1 LKIKGVEASAFRIPL
16 EAPESDGTFTWDS
29 TTVVVAEVEAG
40 GVIATGFTY
49 GPKAGA
55 TLIEELLRPALL
67 DHDADVTGCWDAMV
81 RAIRNVGRPGV
92 ASMAIA
98 AVDAALWDLKG
109 KLLNLS
115 VSQILGTV
123 RESVPI
129 YGSGGFTSYPMDQLT
144 DQMGSWVDEGIARV
158 KMKIG
163 TDFGAD
169 PEGDIERVT
178 QVRKTIGHDAELMV
192 DANGGYSTKQAV
204 KLCPQLSDLGVTW
217 FEEPVS
223 SDDLE
228 GLKQIRDSTDIEIAA
243 GEYGYDLPYFERMAS
258 FVDVLQVDASRCAG
272 ITEFMRAA
280 AVAAANNM
288 QVSTHTAQSLH
299 VHPACS
305 IPNLK
310 HVEYFADHAVADRL
324 LFDGVI
330 DPKDGSLS
338 PDLTRPGLGLD
349 LKVADAERF
358 RI

>member
-1 LKIKGVEASAFRIPL
+1 VRIDRVEASAFRIPL
-16 EAPESDGTFTWDS
+16 EAPESDGTFAWES
-29 TTVVVAEVEAG
+29 TTVVVAQVEVG
-40 GVIATGFTY
+40 GVTGVGFTF
-49 GPKAGA
+49 GPKACA
-55 TLIEELLRPALL
+55 TLIDELLRPALL
-67 DHDADVTGCWDAMV
+67 DREADVASCWEAMV

-92 ASMAIA
+92 ASMGIA

-109 KLLNLS
+109 KSLNLP
-115 VSQILGTV
+115 VCQILGMV

-129 YGSGGFTSYPMDQLT
+129 YGSGGFTSYSVDQLT
-144 DQMGSWVDEGIARV
+144 EELTAWVDDGFDRV

-163 TDFGAD
+163 TDSGAD

-178 QVRKTIGHDAELMV
+178 QARKAIGHEAELMV
-192 DANGGYSTKQAV
+192 DANGGYTRKQGI
-204 KLCPQLSDLGVTW
+204 KLCAQLSDLGVTW

-228 GLKQIRDSTDIEIAA
+228 GLKQIRDATDIEIAA
-243 GEYGYDLPYFERMAS
+243 GEYGYDLTYLAHMAS

-280 AVAAANNM
+280 AVAAANNL

-310 HVEYFADHAVADRL
+310 HVEYFADHEVADRF

-338 PDLTRPGLGLD
+338 PDLTRPGLGLE
-349 LKVADAERF
+349 LKGEDAEKF
-358 RI
+358 RV